1 MKKIASLCAAIMAL
15 WVISSCDGKIEQH
28 YTAIAYPQVESVLY
42 ADQTEDSLCFISY
55 DSWYVVLN
63 SDWVTVEDD
72 HKQGVVP
79 TGYYIEKC
87 VPLNFAVNNT
97 GKTRST
103 IVNLTAH
110 EGILSVAYRQ
120 MYYLNITNPLRK
132 NEAFE
137 LVDSSYVVQDSIVFY
152 ANGLWNLKFVGERPS
167 WIKWTDGYPVSGRKG
182 PQKVKFDMEKN
193 ANEEERTVTIRLTSN
208 GVSDDIVI
216 KQLPP
221 KKENENKQ

>member
-1 MKKIASLCAAIMAL
+1 MKKIAFLFAAMTAL
-15 WVISSCDGKIEQH
+15 LTISSCDGKIEQH

-87 VPLNFAVNNT
+87 VPLIFAVNNT

-120 MYYLNITNPLRK
+120 MHYLNITNPLRK
-132 NEAFE
+132 NEAYE
-137 LVDSSYVVQDSIVFY
+137 LVDSSFVVQDSIVFN
-152 ANGLWNLKFVGERPS
+152 ANGLWNLKFVGEQPS
-167 WIKWTDGYPVSGRKG
+167 WIKWTEGYPVSGRKG

-193 ANEEERTVTIRLTSN
+193 ANEVERTATVRLTSN
-208 GVSDDIVI
+208 GISNDIVI

-221 KKENENKQ
+221 KKENENK